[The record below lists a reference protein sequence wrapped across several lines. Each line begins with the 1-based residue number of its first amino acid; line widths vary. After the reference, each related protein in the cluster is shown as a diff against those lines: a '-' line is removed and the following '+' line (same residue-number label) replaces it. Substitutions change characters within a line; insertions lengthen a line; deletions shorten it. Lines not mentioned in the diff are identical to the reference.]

1 MGTTQVKDIQLL
13 YVEDDDNIRKVYER
27 YLKRKVKNLF
37 VAINGQEG
45 FDLYVKHKPDLI
57 VTDIKMPIMDG
68 LEMSRKIRTLDNMIP
83 IIVTT
88 AHTET
93 EFFQEAITIGV
104 NTFLLKPVDMVELA
118 NKINDASINL
128 SLQVDKEETNK
139 VEIEADKMVALSELL
154 CNIAHQWRQP
164 LAAISAASFNI
175 QFKLEND
182 NLDDDF
188 FSDKVNNITQSVQYL
203 SQTMESFKSYIT
215 ENRVTTEF
223 DLIEKI
229 KECLSIQSGVISSNN
244 IEVINK
250 FDSEIKIN
258 SFPNEFIQALISI
271 VNNSID
277 ALKII
282 HSESRAIIIEVANYE
297 NNIIINVKDTGGGFK
312 ENMLESIFEPYI
324 TTKHKSMGIGLG
336 LYTVYKII
344 TSNMNGTILAS
355 NEEIEFKNNIYTGAN
370 IQIELPKNRG

>member
-244 IEVINK
+244 IKVINK

-370 IQIELPKNRG
+370 IQIELPKN

>member
-104 NTFLLKPVDMVELA
+104 NTFLLKPVDMVELS
-118 NKINDASINL
+118 NKINDASINITL
-128 SLQVDKEETNK
+128 EVDKEEINK
-139 VEIEADKMVALSELL
+139 VEIEVDKMVALSELL

-370 IQIELPKNRG
+370 IQIELPKN